1 MLKVY
6 LVNGLIYRELNV
18 DIPEISKLVSIVLG
32 DETKSFNGYI
42 KKARYFR
49 ECLNSTQV
57 KLLFDMAKSKNDFL
71 KQSGFIELLLVLKKL
86 IGHNFYTNNYCHV
99 FVE

>member
-1 MLKVY
+1 MLKAY
-6 LVNGLIYRELNV
+6 LVNDLIYRELNV

-42 KKARYFR
+42 KKARYFS

-57 KLLFDMAKSKNDFL
+57 KLLSDTSKSKNDFL
-71 KQSGFIELLLVLKKL
+71 KQSGLIELVLVLKNL
-86 IGHNFYTNNYCHV
+86 
-99 FVE
+99 